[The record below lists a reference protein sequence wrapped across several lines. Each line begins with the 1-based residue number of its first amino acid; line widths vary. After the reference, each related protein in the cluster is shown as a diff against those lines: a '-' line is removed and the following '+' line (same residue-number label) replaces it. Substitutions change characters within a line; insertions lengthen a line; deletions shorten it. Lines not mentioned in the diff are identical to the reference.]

1 MSGITISDLL
11 GQHSP
16 LVMPVAHDALSAR
29 LIEAAGFGA
38 YSVGGF
44 ALAGIRYGLPDIGLM
59 SLAEASAGVKDIMRG
74 SRLPV
79 LIDADDGYGDV
90 KSVVRTVRTYE
101 AMGAAGIA
109 LEDQTSPKRCGHM
122 AGKSVVDTDL
132 AVRKLEAAMWARHS
146 EDFFILART
155 DARAVYDLDEA
166 LHRAERYIE
175 TGVDGV
181 FVEAPESVDELRT
194 IGARFQVPTLVNMA
208 EGGRTPIISPAEL
221 AEFGFSMVVYP
232 STLLL
237 RVINAI
243 RHGLEGIRTGQLELP
258 PDTMEFGQLTSL
270 FGIQDWAD
278 IDERFGVAADYLR
291 PADRP
296 VADTAASDDSPSG

>member
-1 MSGITISDLL
+1 
-11 GQHSP
+11 
-16 LVMPVAHDALSAR
+16 MPVAHDALSAR
-29 LIEAAGFGA
+29 LIEVAGFDA

-44 ALAGIRYGLPDIGLM
+44 ALAGMRYALPDIGLM
-59 SLAEASAGVKDIMRG
+59 SLAEASAGVRDIMRG

-90 KSVVRTVRTYE
+90 KGVVRTVQTYE
-101 AMGAAGIA
+101 AMGVAGIA

-132 AVRKLEAAMWARHS
+132 AVRKLEAALWARQS

-155 DARAVYDLDEA
+155 DARAVFGLDEA
-166 LHRAERYIE
+166 LRRAERYVE

-181 FVEAPESVDELRT
+181 FVEAPETIDELRI
-194 IGARFQVPTLVNMA
+194 IGSNFDVPTLVNMA
-208 EGGRTPIISPAEL
+208 EGGRTPIVSPAEL

-237 RVINAI
+237 RVIDAI
-243 RHGLEGIRTGQLELP
+243 RQGLDGIRDGHLELP
-258 PDTMEFGQLTSL
+258 PASIGFAELTRL
-270 FGIQDWAD
+270 FGIQDWAEV
-278 IDERFGVAADYLR
+278 DERFGVAADYLQ
-291 PADRP
+291 PTDEAG
-296 VADTAASDDSPSG
+296 SDGSSGS